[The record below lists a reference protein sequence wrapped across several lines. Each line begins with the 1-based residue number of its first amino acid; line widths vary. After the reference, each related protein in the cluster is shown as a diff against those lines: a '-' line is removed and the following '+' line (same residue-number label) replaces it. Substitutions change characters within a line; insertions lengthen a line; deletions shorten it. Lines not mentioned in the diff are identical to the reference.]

1 MDIYY
6 IILYFFVYGFLGWC
20 AEVGFAAVKEHKFV
34 NRGFLNGPI
43 CPIYGVGV
51 TIVIAFLTPYKDN
64 LILLY
69 VSSVVLVTLLE
80 GVTGWAMDKIF
91 HNKWW
96 DYSKQ
101 PFNIGGYVCLIFS
114 LVWGVACVAIMDL
127 VHPLI
132 HQVLILLPHTI
143 GIVLMVILGIAM
155 FADLYVTASAI
166 FKFNK
171 RLASMEKIAE
181 ELREISD
188 QIGEDIYEKVVVA
201 MEKQE
206 VSRQKL
212 DETAAEWKEK
222 TQEAAAELKLKT
234 QEAAAEWKEKTQET
248 ATGLREKTQDATS
261 GLLEKT
267 QETASELLEKT
278 QETASGLLGKTQET
292 ASGLLEKTQEISDEM
307 RSRIGDLKSRY
318 QELGSKT
325 PKVSKRLVK
334 AFPRMESRNYK
345 IQLEELRKKLN
356 ERRKK

>member
-6 IILYFFVYGFLGWC
+6 MILYFFVYGFLGWC

-69 VSSVVLVTLLE
+69 ISSVILVTLLE

-132 HQVLILLPHTI
+132 HQALTFIPHTL
-143 GIVLMVILGIAM
+143 GIVLMAVLGIAM

-171 RLASMEKIAE
+171 RLASMEKIAG
-181 ELREISD
+181 ELHEISD
-188 QIGEDIYEKVVVA
+188 QIGEDIYETVVAA

-206 VSRQKL
+206 ASRQKL
-212 DETAAEWKEK
+212 D
-222 TQEAAAELKLKT
+222 
-234 QEAAAEWKEKTQET
+234 EAAAEWKEKTQE
-248 ATGLREKTQDATS
+248 ATS

-267 QETASELLEKT
+267 QEAT
-278 QETASGLLGKTQET
+278 SGLFEKTQET

-307 RSRIGDLKSRY
+307 RSRIGDLKTRY
-318 QELGSKT
+318 QDLSIKT
-325 PKVSKRLVK
+325 PKVSRRLVK
-334 AFPRMESRNYK
+334 AFPKMESRNYK
-345 IQLEELRKKLN
+345 VQLEELRKKVN
-356 ERRKK
+356 ERRRK